1 MLRSKWVRAVV
12 VMSLVGL
19 ALSLASA
26 TTAARPSPPSPPSL
40 KLVSVLHH
48 ANVVRFDNDNQL
60 YLSPGVYVAATNG
73 AFEIDA
79 VRNPDG
85 TITLWQIS
93 RDSHGA
99 HPLWQLTPPAPV
111 RLGAGLPKF
120 FHLVIRNSA
129 GHAVAAKYL
138 PFCLN
143 AGYGF
148 ARVDASGA
156 DQPSYPDG
164 CGDSL
169 SRAAVWGI
177 DKGWA
182 SGLDLAVRF
191 AAPDGDYTLA
201 IAITAP
207 YARQLHIPRASTTA
221 TVGLTVSTETGGKC
235 GAIRCPIAV
244 GGRPASDGTA
254 PDGAPSEGT
263 APAQTEGPA
272 TGQAGS
278 ANGTNGLEQG
288 NGVPDLRA
296 LPSHSL
302 SVTHNRRNDHDY
314 LNFGAT
320 IWNAG
325 SGPLVVEG
333 FRNGAAE
340 VMPATQF
347 IYRDGQAVSSSVVGQ
362 FEYDKRRGHQHW
374 HMEDIAQYDLLDA
387 NGNRVLLSGKQ
398 SFCLAPTDPIDLT
411 VSGAEWQPD
420 KESLW
425 SACDGETAIWLRE
438 VLPAGWGDT
447 YFQDVAGQ
455 SFDITGLANG
465 HYQIRVTADPRHNL
479 LETSYGNNVGL
490 RSITLGGTPG
500 HRTVKIG

>member
-1 MLRSKWVRAVV
+1 MLRSKWVRALV

-26 TTAARPSPPSPPSL
+26 TTAARPSPPNPPSL

-48 ANVVRFDNDNQL
+48 TNVVRYGKDNHL
-60 YLSPGVYVAATNG
+60 YLSPGVYLAATGG

-85 TITLWQIS
+85 TITLWQMS

-120 FHLVIRNSA
+120 FHLVVRNSA
-129 GHAVAAKYL
+129 GHAVVSKFV

-143 AGYGF
+143 DGYGL

-156 DQPSYPDG
+156 DQPSYPFG

-177 DKGWA
+177 DQGWA
-182 SGLDLAVRF
+182 SGVNLSLPF
-191 AAPDGDYTLA
+191 SAPDGDYTLA

-207 YARQLHIPRASTTA
+207 YARQLHIPAESATAS
-221 TVGLTVSTETGGKC
+221 VELTVSTETGGKC
-235 GAIRCPIAV
+235 GVIRCPIAV
-244 GGRPASDGTA
+244 AGQTAPDGTA
-254 PDGAPSEGT
+254 PDGTAPDGT
-263 APAQTEGPA
+263 AQPQTEGPA
-272 TGQAGS
+272 TSQDGS
-278 ANGTNGLEQG
+278 AGTNGLEQG
-288 NGVPDLRA
+288 DGVPDLQA

-302 SVTHNRRNDHDY
+302 SVSHNRRNEHDY

-325 SGPLVVEG
+325 SGPLVIEG

-347 IYRDGQAVSSSVVGQ
+347 IYRDGQPVSSSVVGQ
-362 FEYDKRRGHQHW
+362 FEYDNRRGHHHW
-374 HMEDIAQYDLLDA
+374 HMEDIAQYDLLDGD
-387 NGNRVLLSGKQ
+387 GNRVVLSGKQ

-411 VSGAEWQPD
+411 LPGAEWQPD
-420 KESLW
+420 QASLW

-447 YFQDVAGQ
+447 YFQGVAGQ
-455 SFDITGLANG
+455 SFNITGLANG
-465 HYQIRVTADPRHNL
+465 QYQVRVTADPRHNL
-479 LETSYGNNVGL
+479 LETSYDNNVGL
-490 RSITLGGTPG
+490 LSITLGGTPG
-500 HRTVKIG
+500 HRTVKVG